1 MRHVLLVLLFEW
13 PVFLVLAWYFE
24 QVSANRVIIRN
35 SDGFKVVQGTGA
47 KRHPLFFLGYIQKSK
62 QSVANTPGKQTSL
75 PGRTD
80 VQGEAPA
87 MTPLIGSSSTSI
99 QIADETEEVAAERQ
113 RVENMTEEEA
123 ARHSIILRNLRKVF
137 PSVEGLPE
145 KVAVR
150 NLSLAV
156 ERGEVFGLLGPN
168 GAGKTTTINMLIGFI
183 SATSGE
189 AYIEG
194 LDINRD
200 MKTLY
205 TMMGVCPQHDLLW
218 ETLTGFEHM
227 LFYGR
232 LKGLKNSEL
241 QQAAEDAL
249 KAVNLFH
256 GGVSKLQVKKY
267 SGGMKRRLSV
277 AISFIGSP
285 RVVYLDEPSTGLD
298 PASRRNLWKVVKQ
311 AKQDKAII
319 LTTHNMEEA
328 EVLCDRL
335 GIFVDG
341 RLEVIGNPKSLT
353 QRYGGY
359 LVFTLNT
366 APVFVERAAVL
377 VRERFPNAVESYRL
391 SGTVKYELPLSDVGA
406 SEVFRF
412 VDALHGSI
420 EVQDWGVTTVTLE
433 EVFIKIAKQGG
444 AKALELPS

>member
-1 MRHVLLVLLFEW
+1 M
-13 PVFLVLAWYFE
+13 
-24 QVSANRVIIRN
+24 
-35 SDGFKVVQGTGA
+35 A
-47 KRHPLFFLGYIQKSK
+47 KK
-62 QSVANTPGKQTSL
+62 
-75 PGRTD
+75 
-80 VQGEAPA
+80 GEGEP
-87 MTPLIGSSSTSI
+87 GSSTVPPVGDSSI
-99 QIADETEEVAAERQ
+99 HSIEIVDETEEVAAERQ
-113 RVENMTEEEA
+113 RVENMTEEDA
-123 ARHSIILRNLRKVF
+123 AQHSIILRDLRKVF
-137 PSVEGLPE
+137 PAAEGVPE

-150 NLSLAV
+150 GLSLAV

-168 GAGKTTTINMLIGFI
+168 GAGKTTTINMLIGFLG
-183 SATSGE
+183 ATSGE
-189 AYIEG
+189 AHIEG
-194 LDINRD
+194 LDIAQD

-205 TMMGVCPQHDLLW
+205 TQMGVCPQHDLLW

-241 QQAAEDAL
+241 KRAAEDAL

-256 GGVSKLQVKKY
+256 GGVSKLQVKKF

-359 LVFTLNT
+359 LVFTLIT
-366 APVFVERAAVL
+366 APAAVERAAAL
-377 VRERFPNAVESYRL
+377 VKERFPNAVESYRL
-391 SGTVKYELPLSDVGA
+391 SGTLKFELPSNSVTPSQVFQFMEA
-406 SEVFRF
+406 SR
-412 VDALHGSI
+412 SRI
-420 EVQDWGVTTVTLE
+420 EAQDWGVATVTLE
-433 EVFIKIAKQGG
+433 EVFIKIAKRAG
-444 AKALELPS
+444 AKTSELPA

>member
-1 MRHVLLVLLFEW
+1 MSIKES
-13 PVFLVLAWYFE
+13 E
-24 QVSANRVIIRN
+24 MT
-35 SDGFKVVQGTGA
+35 KQG
-47 KRHPLFFLGYIQKSK
+47 R
-62 QSVANTPGKQTSL
+62 
-75 PGRTD
+75 
-80 VQGEAPA
+80 GEP
-87 MTPLIGSSSTSI
+87 GSSTVPPLGDDSI
-99 QIADETEEVAAERQ
+99 HNIEIADETEEVAAERQ

-137 PSVEGLPE
+137 PAAEGVRE

-168 GAGKTTTINMLIGFI
+168 GAGKTTTINMLIGFL

-359 LVFTLNT
+359 LVFTLIT
-366 APVFVERAAVL
+366 ASAVVERAAAL

-391 SGTVKYELPLSDVGA
+391 SGTLKFELPSSSVTPSQVFQFMEA
-406 SEVFRF
+406 SR
-412 VDALHGSI
+412 STI
-420 EVQDWGVTTVTLE
+420 ETQDWGVATVTLE
-433 EVFIKIAKQGG
+433 EVFIKIAKQAG
-444 AKALELPS
+444 AKPSELPA